1 MRALLDAAA
10 KAALRMT
17 GRGGFEDGRRAYAD
31 GWENG
36 YKDGLHDGL
45 HAEDF
50 EPADK

>member
-17 GRGGFEDGRRAYAD
+17 GRGGFEDGRRAYANR
-31 GWENG
+31 WEN
-36 YKDGLHDGL
+36 KDGLHDGL

-50 EPADK
+50 EPAD